1 MSRWPCTRRRAVGTV
16 FDLDIISDSAAGVV
30 LRAKGKGARSL
41 FEPEAGGHRW
51 QRIPPNERRGKTHSS
66 TVTVAVLSETAG
78 PSFVL
83 RESDCEFSTF
93 RGSGPGG
100 QLRNKL
106 ETAVRVVH
114 RPTGV
119 AVRCETERSQLQNRA
134 NALRLLESRLRD
146 EHNRRI
152 TAARNGT
159 RREQVGS
166 GERSDKIRTV
176 QEQNG
181 VVVNNETG
189 RKIPLPRYLKG
200 DIVAIQ

>member
-1 MSRWPCTRRRAVGTV
+1 M
-16 FDLDIISDSAAGVV
+16 
-30 LRAKGKGARSL
+30 KGKGARSL

-51 QRIPPNERRGKTHSS
+51 QRVPPTEKRGRVQSS
-66 TVTVAVLSETAG
+66 TVTVAVLGEDVG
-78 PSFVL
+78 PAVVIRPQDL
-83 RESDCEFSTF
+83 DISTF

-114 RPTGV
+114 RPSGL
-119 AVRCETERSQLQNRA
+119 AVRCETERSQAQNKES
-134 NALRLLESRLRD
+134 ALRLLEARLR
-146 EHNRRI
+146 ERARSAAKANR
-152 TAARNGT
+152 NDT

-166 GERSDKIRTV
+166 GERSDKVRTV

-189 RKIPLPRYLKG
+189 RKIPLARYLKG
-200 DIVAIQ
+200 DIVAVQ

>member
-1 MSRWPCTRRRAVGTV
+1 MRRRPAGTV
-16 FDLDIISDSAAGVV
+16 FDLDIISDSPTGVV

-51 QRIPPNERRGKTHSS
+51 QRVPPNERRGKTHSS
-66 TVTVAVLSETAG
+66 TVTVAVLPEGSG
-78 PSFVL
+78 PGFSF

-114 RPTGV
+114 KPTGLT
-119 AVRCETERSQLQNRA
+119 VRCETERSQTQNKA
-134 NALRLLESRLRD
+134 SALRLLEARLR
-146 EHNRRI
+146 EQAES
-152 TAARNGT
+152 AARAERNGT
-159 RREQVGS
+159 RKVQVGS

-181 VVVNNETG
+181 VVVNNVTG
-189 RKIPLPRYLKG
+189 RKVPLPRYLKG
-200 DIVAIQ
+200 DIVCLH